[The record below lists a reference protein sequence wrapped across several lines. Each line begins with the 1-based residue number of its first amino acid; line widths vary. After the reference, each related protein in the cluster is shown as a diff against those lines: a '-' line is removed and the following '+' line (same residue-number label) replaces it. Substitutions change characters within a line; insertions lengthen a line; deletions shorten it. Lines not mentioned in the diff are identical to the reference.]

1 MQIRILCVGKLKE
14 DFYQKGCAEYQK
26 RLSRFAKV
34 EIVEVADE
42 PAPER
47 CSAAQQQALL
57 QTEAQRLLDRLK
69 PGPVVALCIE
79 GRQLDS
85 LGFAAQL
92 QRMLEGGTPCVQ
104 FLIGGSLGLHS
115 SALARADQKLSLSP
129 LTFPHN
135 LARLVLLEQVYRAMK
150 IYRHEAYHK

>member
-47 CSAAQQQALL
+47 CSVAQQQAIM
-57 QTEAQRLLDRLK
+57 QKEAQRLVEKLK
-69 PGPVVALCIE
+69 PGPVVALCIA
-79 GRQLDS
+79 GKQPDS

-92 QRMLEGGTPCVQ
+92 QRALEAGRPCVQ
-104 FLIGGSLGLHS
+104 FLIGGSLGLHDI
-115 SALARADQKLSLSP
+115 ALARADDRLSLSA

-135 LARLVLLEQVYRAMK
+135 LARLVLLEQ
-150 IYRHEAYHK
+150 IYRGFKINEGSSYHK